1 MGAWEAG
8 ILWGLAHY
16 GNPDDFAYDVVSGIS
31 AGSINTA
38 GMAGFEPSDVQ
49 ATAQWISDKWA
60 STLNTEVWQ
69 FWEGAAEHPGQS
81 CTSHG
86 GCLDDAPLLSYF
98 QSIADEFPDGFK
110 RRVSMGASDFNT
122 GEFQVF
128 NQTNTDWS
136 DIPMVGK
143 GSCSI
148 PIMFPPQPYK
158 NMTLMDGGAI
168 FNVNLVSAIHQ
179 CMEVVDSESKIIV
192 DVAICGKVKLE
203 TVNNTRNAFNNLKR
217 GRDLNKIY
225 HGTSDIFWQLESF
238 PDATYRYLF
247 YMGETADFMELLDLR
262 NSTTWKF

>member
-38 GMAGFEPSDVQ
+38 GMAGFEPSDIQ
-49 ATAQWISDKWA
+49 ANAQWISDKWA

-69 FWEGAAEHPGQS
+69 FWEGSAEHPGQS

-98 QSIADEFPDGFK
+98 QGIADEFPDGYK

-128 NQTNTDWS
+128 N
-136 DIPMVGK
+136 
-143 GSCSI
+143 
-148 PIMFPPQPYK
+148 
-158 NMTLMDGGAI
+158 
-168 FNVNLVSAIHQ
+168 
-179 CMEVVDSESKIIV
+179 
-192 DVAICGKVKLE
+192 
-203 TVNNTRNAFNNLKR
+203 
-217 GRDLNKIY
+217 
-225 HGTSDIFWQLESF
+225 
-238 PDATYRYLF
+238 
-247 YMGETADFMELLDLR
+247 
-262 NSTTWKF
+262 